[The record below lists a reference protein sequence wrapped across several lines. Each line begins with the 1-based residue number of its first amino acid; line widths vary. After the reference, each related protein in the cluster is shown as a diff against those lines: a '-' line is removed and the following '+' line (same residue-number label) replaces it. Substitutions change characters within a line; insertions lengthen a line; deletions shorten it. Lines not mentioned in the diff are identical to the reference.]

1 MRRLYHM
8 IALLA
13 LINLFAIG
21 GLVGFLFATG
31 RLNAERVHQVAMV
44 LRGERPQ
51 ADVPTTQPVQPESP
65 AQRSREEIARI
76 QAQKEYYTLIAG
88 RYQRE
93 LEDRRALNQG
103 IQHDVLLK
111 LEQIEAKQKAFHQ
124 DRQKVLAQTQQD
136 GFQQVLDMYS
146 SMTPKL
152 ARDLIRSGMKDPDAV
167 RLLMAMDE
175 NARKNI
181 INACKT
187 DEERLWIGRILNQ
200 IQKLTSEPTNGVD
213 GPVVSK

>member
-1 MRRLYHM
+1 MKRLYHM

-31 RLNAERVHQVAMV
+31 KLNAERVHQIATV
-44 LRGERPQ
+44 LHGQSPQ
-51 ADVPTTQPVQPESP
+51 PSAATTQPVQPEP
-65 AQRSREEIARI
+65 PPQRSREEIARI

-93 LEDRRALNQG
+93 LEDRRALNQA

-111 LEQIEAKQKAFHQ
+111 LEQIEAKQKTFRQ
-124 DRQKVLAQTQQD
+124 DRQKVLDQTQQD

-152 ARDLIRSGMKDPDAV
+152 ARDLMRSGMKDPDVV